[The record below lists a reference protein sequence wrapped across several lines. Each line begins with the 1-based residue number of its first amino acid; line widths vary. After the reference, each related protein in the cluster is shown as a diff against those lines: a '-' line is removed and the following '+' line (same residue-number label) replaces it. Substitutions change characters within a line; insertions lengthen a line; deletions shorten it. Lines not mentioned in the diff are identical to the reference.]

1 MSTPST
7 PPPDPGDPAKR
18 ARWLRD
24 QIWFHN
30 ERYYNDDAPVISDG
44 QYDALMQELRDL
56 EAAHPELRSAGS
68 PTQIIGGS
76 ASDRFPQVQHP
87 LPMLSLAN
95 AFSRDDLEA
104 WHRRVTD
111 LLDGQSFR
119 MVAELKI
126 DGLAVRLV
134 YRDGALRP
142 RRHPRQRPGPARTSP
157 TTCVKSAASPA
168 NWSAISRPNWKCA
181 ARFTCPW
188 RASSG

>member
-1 MSTPST
+1 MSASSHEPA
-7 PPPDPGDPAKR
+7 PDGNPAER
-18 ARWLRD
+18 ARRLRD

-30 ERYYNDDAPVISDG
+30 ERYYNDDDPVISDG

-56 EAAHPELRSAGS
+56 EAAHPALRSASS

-134 YRDGALRP
+134 YRDGAFVLGATRGNGP
-142 RRHPRQRPGPARTSP
+142 DRRGRHQQPA
-157 TTCVKSAASPA
+157 
-168 NWSAISRPNWKCA
+168 
-181 ARFTCPW
+181 
-188 RASSG
+188 